1 MLGGLHIEMVLWTMC
16 GDLLAASRWT
26 TALTEAGIASS
37 GTSDSFLKVVHLT
50 KTRRAHQI
58 TEAALYKF
66 QQCLPDPVQESLRK
80 CWVTSKSSNTFFKHP
95 NRPGTRA
102 K

>member
-1 MLGGLHIEMVLWTMC
+1 MQME
-16 GDLLAASRWT
+16 
-26 TALTEAGIASS
+26 
-37 GTSDSFLKVVHLT
+37 LKVLAFV
-50 KTRRAHQI
+50 KAHRGNNFSLYV
-58 TEAALYKF
+58 EALESLALWSFALDHTYYARWLPIHIRDIK
-66 QQCLPDPVQESLRK
+66 CLPDPVQESLRK